1 MFFTGTQTGDLR
13 LVGVVV
19 VAVAAAAA
27 AAAVAVVDVHSSG
40 KKNNK
45 VEDCHYLHVMSVKV
59 SRSKHDLPA
68 YATKSKT
75 KICRIRVFF
84 IACNF

>member
-27 AAAVAVVDVHSSG
+27 VVVAVHSSG
-40 KKNNK
+40 KN
-45 VEDCHYLHVMSVKV
+45 E
-59 SRSKHDLPA
+59 
-68 YATKSKT
+68 
-75 KICRIRVFF
+75 IR
-84 IACNF
+84 